1 MWQYLRLTGLVGS
14 IESRA
19 SFYAG
24 ALERVEEQGERAPP
38 GKSPGPS
45 RSPRTPTT
53 GTGALRV
60 LLSGTADYALLAL
73 VARGLCKRG
82 VVPAVTAIDLCGTPL
97 ALNRWYAERAAVRLE
112 TVHTDILHYRAAQP
126 FDAVCTDNFLG
137 RFPAAERDALTAKWR
152 ESLHPGGVV
161 ITASRLRPEAT
172 EERLGFSPR
181 QVQAFRDTAYRVA
194 AEMSGRL
201 PVNATE
207 FARRAEI
214 YATRHYTYPVR
225 SAQEVQSLFERA
237 GFRVDHLAVV
247 DSGGTATPAGI
258 SGPSVRGGLKKSLQ
272 IVATRLP

>member
-1 MWQYLRLTGLVGS
+1 MKKSEDPLDPLVESAPLAWQLAPQLCRKDPATGEDCAWEHGMWQYLRLTGLVGS

-126 FDAVCTDNFLG
+126 FDAVCTDNFL
-137 RFPAAERDALTAKWR
+137 
-152 ESLHPGGVV
+152 
-161 ITASRLRPEAT
+161 
-172 EERLGFSPR
+172 
-181 QVQAFRDTAYRVA
+181 
-194 AEMSGRL
+194 
-201 PVNATE
+201 
-207 FARRAEI
+207 
-214 YATRHYTYPVR
+214 
-225 SAQEVQSLFERA
+225 
-237 GFRVDHLAVV
+237 
-247 DSGGTATPAGI
+247 
-258 SGPSVRGGLKKSLQ
+258 
-272 IVATRLP
+272 